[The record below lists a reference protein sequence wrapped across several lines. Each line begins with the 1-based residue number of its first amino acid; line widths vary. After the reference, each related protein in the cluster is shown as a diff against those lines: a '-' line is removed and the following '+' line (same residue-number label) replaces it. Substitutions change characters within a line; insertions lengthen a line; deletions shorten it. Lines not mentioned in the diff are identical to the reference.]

1 MSPLLRGRPAVIAAA
16 VLVAAVVNLAIYG
29 IGRLAGGTY
38 RFTTSGAP
46 LEVDPVTLAG
56 FSTLPL
62 AAGLTLAALLS
73 ARWTWVIPVAMVV
86 APVLELGSILGM
98 TVPADFDLP
107 SRIAL
112 MSCHAALVPISL
124 VALLA
129 IGRRARVTR
138 RAPSPQ
144 LA

>member
-1 MSPLLRGRPAVIAAA
+1 MIRMPRRRPAIVAAA
-16 VLVAAVVNLAIYG
+16 VLTAVAVNLAIYG

-46 LEVDPVTLAG
+46 LEVDPVTLVG
-56 FSTLPL
+56 FSALPL

-73 ARWTWVIPVAMVV
+73 LRWAWVIPVAMVV

-112 MSCHAALVPISL
+112 MSCHVALVPVSL
-124 VALLA
+124 VALRA
-129 IGRRARVTR
+129 IGRTAAVTPR
-138 RAPSPQ
+138 EPSPEP
-144 LA
+144 A